1 MDPFYSFNLWKIP
14 THFPELH
21 EHEIHLWWS
30 DTTEFESLISEK
42 LHWLSAAE
50 LERAQRFH
58 FLKDRQLFLASRLI
72 LRKILGNYLSQNPAS
87 IEFEVNPFGKPFLRT
102 VADEPPLY
110 FNISHSKNVLV
121 IAVSRSFDVGI
132 DVEFIDESRSI
143 QSIAQAHFA
152 SHEFSDF
159 SAASLAEQVDLFFQY
174 WTGKEALLKAC
185 GKGLSIELQSFALHW
200 DSKNMVASV
209 QSARHSELEQWTVVS
224 FEAPEDGWRLAI
236 AHDKNRGVVHRHAP
250 DFLLLKAVHR
260 IFEI

>member
-1 MDPFYSFNLWKIP
+1 MDSFYSFNLWKIP

-121 IAVSRSFDVGI
+121 IAASRSFDVGI
-132 DVEFIDESRSI
+132 DVEFLDESRSI

-200 DSKNMVASV
+200 NENQTIAAVYSLDRPDLENWLIENVESPDVSWKIAMARPREENV
-209 QSARHSELEQWTVVS
+209 QSSYWKFL
-224 FEAPEDGWRLAI
+224 PDYLLAS
-236 AHDKNRGVVHRHAP
+236 
-250 DFLLLKAVHR
+250 
-260 IFEI
+260 